1 MLFEKFDVKDSDS
14 HSQSYAMLWR
24 QDNQWISML
33 NNSLEI
39 EKKNVWSPS
48 HYIPFMYPWHLKIN
62 TLNSHSNYFQC
73 SGQTQVVLPLIC

>member
-39 EKKNVWSPS
+39 EKKMCGVLVIIF
-48 HYIPFMYPWHLKIN
+48 HLCIPGI
-62 TLNSHSNYFQC
+62 
-73 SGQTQVVLPLIC
+73 